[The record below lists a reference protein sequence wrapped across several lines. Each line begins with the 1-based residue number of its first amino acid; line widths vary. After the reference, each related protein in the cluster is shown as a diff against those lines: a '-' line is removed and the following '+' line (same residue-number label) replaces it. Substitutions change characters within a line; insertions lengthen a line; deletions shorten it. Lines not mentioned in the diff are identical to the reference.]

1 MYAII
6 GITGH
11 VGRVA
16 ANLLLEKNL
25 PVRAVLRN
33 AAKGE
38 EWKNKGAEV
47 AMAELHDML
56 SLENAFRNT
65 SGIFVMTPP
74 MFDSNDPLAD
84 HNRMLEALATAIKKA
99 KPEKVVYL
107 SSVGAHLENGTGA
120 IKKLY
125 DMEQALRTLDIPT
138 AGIRAA
144 WFMENFQ
151 GSIAYAKESGKM
163 PSFLNPLHLSI
174 PMVSANDI
182 GKLAAALLEEN
193 WEGHRILEL
202 AGPCSYSADDVAD
215 VLSYRLNRPVTAEA
229 IPSEM
234 YAASY
239 ESFGFTVAA
248 SQMMA
253 EMNTGFNGGHI
264 VFEKARHEQVTGDTL
279 LEDAI
284 NSYVHNFS

>member
-33 AAKGE
+33 PVKGG

-47 AMAELHDML
+47 AVADLHDSV
-56 SLENAFRNT
+56 SLENAFKNT
-65 SGIFVMTPP
+65 LGVFVMTPP
-74 MFDSNDPLAD
+74 LSESNDPLND
-84 HNRMLEALATAIKKA
+84 HNQMLDALVTAIKNA

-107 SSVGAHLENGTGA
+107 SSVGAHLKNGTGS
-120 IKKLY
+120 IKKNY
-125 DMEQALRTLDIPT
+125 DTEQALRMLDIPT

-151 GSIAYAKESGKM
+151 GSIAYAKESGKL
-163 PSFLNPLHLSI
+163 PSFLNPVELSI
-174 PMVSANDI
+174 PMVSTNDI

-202 AGPCSYSADDVAD
+202 AGPCNYSARDVAY
-215 VLSYRLNRPVTAEA
+215 VLSYELKRPVCAEA
-229 IPSEM
+229 IPAEM

-239 ESFGFTVAA
+239 KSFGFTEAA

-253 EMNTGFNGGHI
+253 EMNNGFNCEHI
-264 VFEKARHEQVTGDTL
+264 IFEDAEQEQVTGDTL
-279 LEDAI
+279 LEDAL
-284 NSYVHNFS
+284 NSYIHE

>member
-16 ANLLLEKNL
+16 ANLLLEKKL

-33 AAKGE
+33 PAKGG
-38 EWKNKGAEV
+38 EWKNRGTEV
-47 AMAELHDML
+47 AIAELHDAV
-56 SLENAFRNT
+56 SLENAFKNT
-65 SGIFVMTPP
+65 SGVFVMTPP
-74 MFDSNDPLAD
+74 LFDSNDPLSD
-84 HNRMLEALATAIKKA
+84 HDRMLDALITAIKKA

-107 SSVGAHLENGTGA
+107 SSVGAHLKNGTGA
-120 IKKLY
+120 IRKLY
-125 DMEQALRTLDIPT
+125 DMEQALRTLNIPT

-151 GSIAYAKESGKM
+151 DSIAYAKESGKL
-163 PSFLNPLHLSI
+163 PSFLNPPDLAI

-193 WEGHRILEL
+193 WKGHRVLEL
-202 AGPCSYSADDVAD
+202 AGPCSYSANDVAY
-215 VLSYRLNRPVTAEA
+215 VLSYRLNRPVIVQA
-229 IPSEM
+229 IPAEM
-234 YAASY
+234 YAAFY
-239 ESFGFTVAA
+239 GSFGFTDAA

-253 EMNTGFNGGHI
+253 EMNDGFNHEHI
-264 VFEKARHEQVTGDTL
+264 VFEKAGQEQATGDTL

-284 NSYVHNFS
+284 NSYIHE

>member
-33 AAKGE
+33 PVKGG
-38 EWKNKGAEV
+38 EWKNKGAEI
-47 AMAELHDML
+47 AIAELHDSV
-56 SLENAFRNT
+56 SLENAFKNT
-65 SGIFVMTPP
+65 LGVFVMTPP
-74 MFDSNDPLAD
+74 LFDSNDPLKD
-84 HNRMLEALATAIKKA
+84 HNQMLDALVTAIKKA

-120 IKKLY
+120 IRKLY
-125 DMEQALRTLDIPT
+125 DMEQALQTLDIPT

-151 GSIAYAKESGKM
+151 GNIAYAKESGKLA
-163 PSFLNPLHLSI
+163 SFLNPLDLSI
-174 PMVSANDI
+174 PMVSTNDI
-182 GKLAAALLEEN
+182 GKLAAALLEEK
-193 WEGHRILEL
+193 WEGHRIIEL
-202 AGPCSYSADDVAD
+202 SGPCNYSANDVAC
-215 VLSYRLNRPVTAEA
+215 VLSYRLNRPLKAEA
-229 IPSEM
+229 IPAEM

-239 ESFGFTVAA
+239 ASFGFTDAA

-253 EMNTGFNGGHI
+253 EMNDGFNREYI
-264 VFEKARHEQVTGDTL
+264 IFEKAGQEQVTGDTL
-279 LEDAI
+279 LEDAL
-284 NSYVHNFS
+284 NSYVHE

>member
-16 ANLLLEKNL
+16 ANLLLEKKL

-33 AAKGE
+33 PVKGG
-38 EWKNKGAEV
+38 EWKNKGTEV
-47 AMAELHDML
+47 AIAELHDAV
-56 SLENAFRNT
+56 SLENAFKNT
-65 SGIFVMTPP
+65 SGVFVMTPP
-74 MFDSNDPLAD
+74 LFDSNDPLSD
-84 HNRMLEALATAIKKA
+84 HDRMLDALVTAIKKA

-107 SSVGAHLENGTGA
+107 SSVGAHLKNCTGA
-120 IKKLY
+120 IRKLY
-125 DMEQALRTLDIPT
+125 DMEQALRTLNIPT
-138 AGIRAA
+138 ASIRAA

-151 GSIAYAKESGKM
+151 NSIAYAKESGKL
-163 PSFLNPLHLSI
+163 PSFLNPPDLAI

-193 WEGHRILEL
+193 WKGHRILEL
-202 AGPCSYSADDVAD
+202 AGPCSYSANDVAYI
-215 VLSYRLNRPVTAEA
+215 LSYRLNRPVIAEA
-229 IPSEM
+229 IPAEM

-239 ESFGFTVAA
+239 ESFGFTDAA

-253 EMNTGFNGGHI
+253 EMNDGFNREHI
-264 VFEKARHEQVTGDTL
+264 VFEKAGQEQATGDTL

-284 NSYVHNFS
+284 NSYIHE

>member
-16 ANLLLEKNL
+16 ASLLLEKNL

-33 AAKGE
+33 PVKGG
-38 EWKNKGAEV
+38 EWKTKGAEV
-47 AMAELHDML
+47 AIAELHDAV
-56 SLENAFRNT
+56 SLENAFKNAK
-65 SGIFVMTPP
+65 GIFVMTPP
-74 MFDSNDPLAD
+74 LLDSNDPLSD
-84 HNRMLEALATAIKKA
+84 HNQMLDALVSAITKA
-99 KPEKVVYL
+99 KPEKIVYL

-120 IKKLY
+120 IRKLY
-125 DMEQALRTLDIPT
+125 DMEQAFRMLDIPT
-138 AGIRAA
+138 VGIRAA

-151 GSIAYAKESGKM
+151 GSIAYAKESGKL
-163 PSFLNPLHLSI
+163 PSFLNPLELSI

-193 WEGHRILEL
+193 WEGHRIVEL
-202 AGPCSYSADDVAD
+202 AGPCSYSAKDVAY
-215 VLSYRLNRPVTAEA
+215 VLSYELERPVCAEA
-229 IPSEM
+229 IPAEM

-239 ESFGFTVAA
+239 ESFGFTKAA

-253 EMNTGFNGGHI
+253 EMNDGFNREHI
-264 VFEKARHEQVTGDTL
+264 IFEEAGQEQVTGDTL

-284 NSYVHNFS
+284 NSYVHE

>member
-33 AAKGE
+33 PAKGW
-38 EWKNKGAEV
+38 EWKNKGAEL
-47 AMAELHDML
+47 AIAELHDAV
-56 SLENAFRNT
+56 SLENAFKNT
-65 SGIFVMTPP
+65 KGIFVMTPP
-74 MFDSNDPLAD
+74 LSDSNTPLSD
-84 HNRMLEALATAIKKA
+84 HNQMLEALVSAITKA
-99 KPEKVVYL
+99 KPEKIVYL

-120 IKKLY
+120 IRKLY
-125 DMEQALRTLDIPT
+125 DMEQALQMLDIPT

-151 GSIAYAKESGKM
+151 GSIAYAKENGKL
-163 PSFLNPLHLSI
+163 PSFLNPPELSI

-182 GKLAAALLEEN
+182 GKLSAALLEEN

-202 AGPCSYSADDVAD
+202 AGPCSYSANDVAYA
-215 VLSYRLNRPVTAEA
+215 LSYQLERPVCTET
-229 IPSEM
+229 IPPER

-239 ESFGFTVAA
+239 ESFGFTKAA

-253 EMNTGFNGGHI
+253 EMNNGFNRGHI
-264 VFEKARHEQVTGDTL
+264 IFEKAGQEQVTGDTL

-284 NSYVHNFS
+284 NSYVHQ